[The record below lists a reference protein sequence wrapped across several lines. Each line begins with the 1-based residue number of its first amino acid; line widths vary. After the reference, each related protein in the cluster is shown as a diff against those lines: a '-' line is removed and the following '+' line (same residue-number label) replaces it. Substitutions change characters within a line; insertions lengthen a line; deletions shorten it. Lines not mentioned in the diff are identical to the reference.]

1 MQRHTVTMAAPQGQT
16 TVGWNKRLFCDG
28 LLSLGKPLIYD
39 GEGND
44 ENLEEFKVEDCYGM
58 PSPAE

>member
-1 MQRHTVTMAAPQGQT
+1 MAAPQGQT